1 MIIPNLTLNDSYLP
15 YKLTDEA
22 LVELIVSS
30 QDPLL
35 FKVLYERYVLIVFN
49 RCLSFSKNSQEA
61 EDICQDIFLKLL
73 IKIDSFK
80 GASKFSTWL
89 FSFTYNHCVNYYHR
103 NKIKKYERNASNI
116 EQMCDEV
123 IAQASEEDLLQLL
136 KLEKLNEAMELIPNE
151 DKQILMLKYH
161 DFKSIK
167 DLMELHNA
175 GESAI
180 KMRLK
185 RAKEKLLGVY
195 NVVYCQALL

>member
-1 MIIPNLTLNDSYLP
+1 MNDSYLP
-15 YKLTDEA
+15 YKLTDEV

-30 QDPLL
+30 KDPVL
-35 FKVLYERYVLIVFN
+35 FKVLYERYIFKVFN
-49 RCLSFSKNSQEA
+49 TCLSFSSNNQEA

-73 IKIDSFK
+73 DKIHTFN
-80 GASKFSTWL
+80 GTSKFSTWL
-89 FSFTYNHCVNYYHR
+89 YSFTYNHCVNYFHR
-103 NKIKKYERNASNI
+103 NKFNKFEKITSNI

-123 IAQASEEDLLQLL
+123 IVQSSDEDLIQML
-136 KLEKLNEAMELIPNE
+136 KLEKLNEALELIPFE

-161 DFKSIK
+161 EFKSVK
-167 DLMELHNA
+167 DLMDLHNA

-195 NVVYCQALL
+195 NEVYCQALL